1 MSQLITP
8 IPLKKGNKTY
18 IMRTIGECL
27 KLGITHMSLSFEGSY
42 IDLKWIQP
50 DKKYIGFG
58 SIGDIEGD
66 DIAKELNTMYAG
78 LKQAT
83 QFIADHFY
91 HVKIG

>member
-8 IPLKKGNKTY
+8 VKIAKGNKTY

-27 KLGITHMSLSFEGSY
+27 KLGMTHMSIQFEGSN
-42 IDLKWIQP
+42 IDLKWVAP
-50 DKKYIGFG
+50 DKRYIGFG
-58 SIGDIEGD
+58 SIGSIQGD
-66 DIAKELNTMYAG
+66 DIARELNTMYAG

-83 QFIADHFY
+83 QFIADHFH